1 VQANKQDIHSQ
12 PEGIS
17 HLALYLSATYAL
29 LLIYGTLFPFNGWL
43 TRETGVWELLI
54 QRGIHNTSKADIL
67 TNLLVYMPFGLLLMR
82 SLKNRSSSFQGLVLV
97 TVISFLL
104 SLALEY
110 LQTRLPG
117 RVPSILDLGLNTFGG
132 FFGALVA
139 LSLSPDTTVGSR
151 LYRLRANYIHPGASA
166 NLGLLA
172 LGFWVL
178 SQLSPLV
185 PSIDLGNLRIGVKPL
200 WYTLL
205 SPATLEWMRVIEY
218 ALSITAAGVIS
229 STLLRTRYNALF
241 LFAGF
246 TSLVLLLKIPV
257 IGRQL
262 SLEAV
267 LGLAIGLVFTF
278 IVYDRSVRT
287 RLLIA
292 ACALTGMVLASSL
305 HVPANAVAGYPTA
318 FNWVPFRSHLS
329 NNITGLIDILG
340 SLWPFVALAYLAC
353 LANFRLRGLLIVAG
367 SVVVFLL
374 VFVLE
379 WYQQY
384 QPGRS
389 PDITDAIIATLAW
402 LAPWFYPAL
411 SKDSTTSKKM
421 DRAY

>member
-1 VQANKQDIHSQ
+1 MQANKQDMHSQ
-12 PEGIS
+12 PERIS
-17 HLALYLSATYAL
+17 HLVLYLSAAYAL

-43 TRETGVWELLI
+43 TRDTGVWELLM
-54 QRGIHNTSKADIL
+54 QRGIQKTSKADIL

-82 SLKNRSSSFQGLVLV
+82 SLKNRSSSLQGLVLV
-97 TVISFLL
+97 TVVSFLL

-132 FFGALVA
+132 FLGALIA
-139 LSLSPDTTVGSR
+139 LSLSPDTMVGNR

-185 PSIDLGNLRIGVKPL
+185 PSIDVGNLRNGLKPL

-205 SPATLEWMRVIEY
+205 SPVTLEWMRVIEY
-218 ALSITAAGVIS
+218 AFSITAAGVIS

-246 TSLVLLLKIPV
+246 ISLVLLLKIPV

-278 IVYDRSVRT
+278 IVYDRSLRT

-292 ACALTGMVLASSL
+292 AFALTGMVLASSL

-340 SLWPFVALAYLAC
+340 SLWPFVALAYLAWI
-353 LANFRLRGLLIVAG
+353 ANVRLRGLLIVAG
-367 SVVVFLL
+367 AIGIFLIM
-374 VFVLE
+374 FMLE

-411 SKDSTTSKKM
+411 SSSNALANKAG
-421 DRAY
+421 RAY

>member
-1 VQANKQDIHSQ
+1 MHDNPDGLSRL
-12 PEGIS
+12 S
-17 HLALYLSATYAL
+17 LYLSVGYAL
-29 LLIYGTLFPFNGWL
+29 LLVYGTLFPFNGWL
-43 TRETGVWELLI
+43 TRETGVWDLLM
-54 QRGIHNTSKADIL
+54 QRGIRNTSRADIL
-67 TNLLVYMPFGLLLMR
+67 TNLLVYMPLGLLLMH
-82 SLKNRSSSFQGLVLV
+82 SLGNRGSSLRRLLLV
-97 TVISFLL
+97 TLAGFLL

-117 RVPSILDLGLNTFGG
+117 RVPSILDLVLNTLGSFS
-132 FFGALVA
+132 GALIA
-139 LSLSPDTTVGSR
+139 LTLNPDTLAGNR
-151 LYRLRANYIHPGASA
+151 LYRLRATYIHPGPLA

-172 LGFWVL
+172 LAFWVL

-185 PSIDLGNLRIGVKPL
+185 PSIDLGNLRNGLKPL

-205 SPATLEWMRVIEY
+205 SPATLEWIRVVEY
-218 ALSITAAGVIS
+218 ALSLTAAGMIS
-229 STLLRTRYNALF
+229 STLLRSRYNALF

-267 LGLAIGLVFTF
+267 SGLAIGLLLTF
-278 IVYDRSVRT
+278 ILYDRSLRT

-292 ACALTGMVLASSL
+292 AFALTGMVIASSL
-305 HVPANAVAGYPTA
+305 YVPANAVAGYPTA
-318 FNWVPFRSHLS
+318 FNWIPFRSHLS

-340 SLWPFVALAYLAC
+340 SLWPFVALGYLAWMT
-353 LANFRLRGLLIVAG
+353 NFRPRSLLVAAG
-367 SVVVFLL
+367 SLVIFSL
-374 VFVLE
+374 VFALE

-389 PDITDAIIATLAW
+389 PDITDAVIATLAW

-411 SKDSTTSKKM
+411 SKQETIV
-421 DRAY
+421 